1 MQDIVAEIDRRKL
14 ECDLRER
21 TLKFTQRLDTDWRL
35 SRRHVDQLGNL
46 LIAGAIEVTYSALGS
61 TVSKPRYLGCFIFS
75 TYLIMIRP
83 KKATF
88 YEPKYWFPLYLADFE
103 DLTDIEGK
111 NKMYVYFIL
120 FLSCFSLAASHH
132 FSLGFFFSSF
142 SKKEKKRRK
151 Y

>member
-1 MQDIVAEIDRRKL
+1 
-14 ECDLRER
+14 
-21 TLKFTQRLDTDWRL
+21 
-35 SRRHVDQLGNL
+35 
-46 LIAGAIEVTYSALGS
+46 
-61 TVSKPRYLGCFIFS
+61 
-75 TYLIMIRP
+75 MIRP